1 MLANLGNYAL
11 YLVSTLVTLAIAVVI
26 YVRVTPFDEFALI
39 RRGNVAAAVA
49 LAGTLIG
56 YAVVVYA
63 ATTHGSNLLETLVW
77 SAISLVGQIIAFEIV
92 QLALRDLRAGMEKGE
107 LSYGITLG
115 GVSIAIGII
124 NAACLTP

>member
-1 MLANLGNYAL
+1 MLASLGNYIL
-11 YLVSTLVTLAIAVVI
+11 YLSSTLVTLAIAVVI

-39 RRGNVAAAVA
+39 RSGNVAAAVA

-56 YAVVVYA
+56 YAAVVYA
-63 ATTHGSNLLETLVW
+63 ATTHGSTLLETLVW
-77 SAISLVGQIIAFEIV
+77 SAISLIGQIIAFEIV
-92 QLALRDLRAGMEKGE
+92 QLVLRDLRVGMERGE
-107 LSYGITLG
+107 LSYGIALG